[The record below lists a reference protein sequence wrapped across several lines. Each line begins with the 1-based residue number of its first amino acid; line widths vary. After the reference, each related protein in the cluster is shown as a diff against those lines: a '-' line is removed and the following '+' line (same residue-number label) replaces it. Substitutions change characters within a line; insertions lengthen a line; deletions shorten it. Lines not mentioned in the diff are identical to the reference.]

1 MADATEKILE
11 KLIDAMHAK
20 MAQGFGSKQ
29 VKPVAAIEEALED
42 AKEDKMEGENEEM
55 KEPSLFENWLKS
67 ENDKKAAPKKN
78 QMIVSKTQITVA
90 PKKKS
95 DNKMPLAVGKK

>member
-42 AKEDKMEGENEEM
+42 AKEDKQEGEME
-55 KEPSLFENWLKS
+55 EPSLFENWLKS
-67 ENDKKAAPKKN
+67 ENDKKSAPKKN
-78 QMIVSKTQITVA
+78 QMIVSKTQITMA

-95 DNKMPLAVGKK
+95 DSKMPIVVGKK

>member
-1 MADATEKILE
+1 MVDATEKILE

-42 AKEDKMEGENEEM
+42 AKEDKDENEM

-67 ENDKKAAPKKN
+67 ENDKKSAPKKN
-78 QMIVSKTQITVA
+78 QMIVSKTQITMA

-95 DNKMPLAVGKK
+95 DNKMPLVVGKK

>member
-11 KLIDAMHAK
+11 KLIDAMHSK

-42 AKEDKMEGENEEM
+42 AKEDKEENE

-67 ENDKKAAPKKN
+67 ENDKKSAPKKN
-78 QMIVSKTQITVA
+78 QMIVSKTQITMA

-95 DNKMPLAVGKK
+95 DNKMPLVVGKK

>member
-11 KLIDAMHAK
+11 KLIDAMHSK

-42 AKEDKMEGENEEM
+42 AKEDKEENEM
-55 KEPSLFENWLKS
+55 KEPSLFENWLQS
-67 ENDKKAAPKKN
+67 ENDKKSAPKKN
-78 QMIVSKTQITVA
+78 QMIVSKTQITMA

-95 DNKMPLAVGKK
+95 DNKMPLVVGKK

>member
-42 AKEDKMEGENEEM
+42 AKEDKEENEM
-55 KEPSLFENWLKS
+55 KEPSLFENWLQS
-67 ENDKKAAPKKN
+67 ENDKKSAPKKN
-78 QMIVSKTQITVA
+78 QMIVSKTQITMA

-95 DNKMPLAVGKK
+95 DNKMPLVVGKK

>member
-42 AKEDKMEGENEEM
+42 AKEDKEENEM

-67 ENDKKAAPKKN
+67 ENDKKSAPKKN
-78 QMIVSKTQITVA
+78 QMIVSKTQIMMA

-95 DNKMPLAVGKK
+95 DNKTPFVVGKK

>member
-42 AKEDKMEGENEEM
+42 AKEDKEENE

-67 ENDKKAAPKKN
+67 ENDKKSAPKKN
-78 QMIVSKTQITVA
+78 QMIVSKTQITMA

-95 DNKMPLAVGKK
+95 DNKMPIVVGKK